1 VVVVFFVIAVV
12 VVVAIALVAVGG
24 VTARLARTAQPAVFD
39 LEEAVGY
46 IADVL
51 PEDNAGRLTHDDV
64 RWILRTDV
72 DLLEEASDD
81 EVVDAPIEVV
91 DEDHAVARI
100 LHRAERD
107 DRDLLDEDV
116 VAVLDARSGYL
127 EAIGAIGSEATG
139 PLDPGAEIVGDETG
153 DEPATPPDG
162 PR

>member
-1 VVVVFFVIAVV
+1 MVVVFFVIALVV
-12 VVVAIALVAVGG
+12 IVAIALVAVGG

-51 PEDNAGRLTHDDV
+51 PEDVAGRLTHDDV
-64 RWILRTDV
+64 RWILRADV

-81 EVVDAPIEVV
+81 DVPDAPIEVV

-100 LHRAERD
+100 LHRADRE

-116 VAVLDARSGYL
+116 VAVLDARTGYL
-127 EAIGAIGSEATG
+127 EQIGAIGPRATG
-139 PLDPGAEIVGDETG
+139 PLDPTAEVVGDEVDDTR
-153 DEPATPPDG
+153 P
-162 PR
+162 